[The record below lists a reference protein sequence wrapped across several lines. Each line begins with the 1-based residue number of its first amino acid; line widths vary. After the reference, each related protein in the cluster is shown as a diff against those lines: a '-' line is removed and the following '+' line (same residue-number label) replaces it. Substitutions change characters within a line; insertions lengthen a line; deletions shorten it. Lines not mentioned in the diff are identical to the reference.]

1 MMLSKE
7 TSIMST
13 HFTPGQQA
21 MLVAALQLRQQQLD
35 RQLSEHQEGRSRA
48 DHARDV
54 MEQDANDVPQRA
66 MDREVDLALSD
77 FDLQELG
84 AVSRALK
91 RVQDGHFGICTDC
104 GTEIPF
110 DRLKVEPQAER
121 CVACETR
128 HESASQSRRI

>member
-1 MMLSKE
+1 
-7 TSIMST
+7 
-13 HFTPGQQA
+13 
-21 MLVAALQLRQQQLD
+21 
-35 RQLSEHQEGRSRA
+35 
-48 DHARDV
+48 

-77 FDLQELG
+77 FDVQELG

-128 HESASQSRRI
+128 HETASQPRRI